1 MTITIVLPFRG
12 NTNNRTLKSVLECSV
27 EYNSIWDVE
36 TDNLGHLK
44 WHFVFGASCEEPN
57 GTLGISQEP
66 LEISLFC
73 LMQLISDL
81 RANKK
86 WAIHF
91 LVRCHFACQ
100 NEAWIFWT
108 LYRTSYL
115 CTGSCDIKLINILG
129 FLALNYIL
137 FDILCNSLALLE
149 AEIWFMWGTKRY
161 IGYISGTAWD
171 IFILFDATDFWAQ
184 GQQKMGESFF
194 CQMSSCLSKRGLNFL
209 NIVPYIRSP
218 HWFMLH

>member
-1 MTITIVLPFRG
+1 
-12 NTNNRTLKSVLECSV
+12 
-27 EYNSIWDVE
+27 
-36 TDNLGHLK
+36 
-44 WHFVFGASCEEPN
+44 
-57 GTLGISQEP
+57 
-66 LEISLFC
+66 
-73 LMQLISDL
+73 MQLISDL

-91 LVRCHFACQ
+91 FVRCHFACQ

-115 CTGSCDIKLINILG
+115 RTGSRDIKSINIFG

-137 FDILCNSLALLE
+137 FDILSNSLALLE

-171 IFILFDATDFWAQ
+171 IFILFDACNSWAQ
-184 GQQKMGESFF
+184 GQHKMGRSFF
-194 CQMSSCLSKRGLNFL
+194 CQMSSCMSKRGLNFL